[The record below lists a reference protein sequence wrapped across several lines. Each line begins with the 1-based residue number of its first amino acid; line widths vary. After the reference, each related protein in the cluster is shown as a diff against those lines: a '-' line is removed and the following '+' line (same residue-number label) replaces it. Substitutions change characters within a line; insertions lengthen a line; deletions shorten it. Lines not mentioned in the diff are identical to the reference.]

1 VVTGP
6 VAVLLR
12 CPNCGSDLPG
22 LDADRA
28 WACAPCGNAW
38 EIDGT
43 ALAPRPYRVWR
54 LTVDGR
60 VVSSSHGAEPR
71 EARRSGSAAG
81 AAPVVW
87 LPFWRVA
94 YRPEIECGEGDFA
107 VRAAI
112 ERAAASGRAWVR
124 AFWLDGAF
132 QTGDP
137 GQTLTNADHAE
148 HIEADRLPDC
158 VGARIGSAEAVRL
171 ATLFVLARADREEDV
186 TPAVIC
192 LDVSETALVAVPFL
206 DAGRDLVC
214 AVDARSYRKSA
225 MGM

>member
-12 CPNCGSDLPG
+12 CPDCGSDLPG

-28 WACAPCGNAW
+28 WACPPCGHAW
-38 EIDGT
+38 EIEGA

-54 LTVDGR
+54 VD
-60 VVSSSHGAEPR
+60 AE
-71 EARRSGSAAG
+71 GS
-81 AAPVVW
+81 VVW
-87 LPFWRVA
+87 LPFWRIA
-94 YRPEIECGEGDFA
+94 YRPEIECGAGDFA

-137 GQTLTNADHAE
+137 GQTLTNAEHAE
-148 HIEADRLPDC
+148 HLASDRLPVC

-186 TPAVIC
+186 TPAVLR
-192 LDVSETALVAVPFL
+192 LDVSEAALVAVPFL
-206 DAGRDLVC
+206 ESGRDLVC
-214 AVDARSYRKSA
+214 AVDGSRCRKSA
-225 MGM
+225 MGL

>member
-28 WACAPCGNAW
+28 WACAPCGHAW
-38 EIDGT
+38 ELDGA

-54 LTVDGR
+54 LSVD
-60 VVSSSHGAEPR
+60 P
-71 EARRSGSAAG
+71 
-81 AAPVVW
+81 PVVW
-87 LPFWRVA
+87 LPFWRIA
-94 YRPEIECGEGDFA
+94 HRPEIECGEGDFA

-124 AFWLDGAF
+124 AFGLDGAF

-148 HIEADRLPDC
+148 HIEADRLPEC

-186 TPAVIC
+186 TPAVLR

-214 AVDARSYRKSA
+214 AVDARPYRKSA